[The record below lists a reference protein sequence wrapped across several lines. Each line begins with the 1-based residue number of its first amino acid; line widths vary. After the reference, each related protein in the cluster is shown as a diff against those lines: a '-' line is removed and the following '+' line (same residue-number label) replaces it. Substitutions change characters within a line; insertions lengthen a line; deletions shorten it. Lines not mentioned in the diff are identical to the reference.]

1 MIWATVI
8 KKLFGKFT
16 FNFWSSLLQKSFSYI
31 TEEGEN
37 TITGAATLVMFHV
50 AISILTSS
58 AVLQDVKCT
67 ECPHGAMSP

>member
-31 TEEGEN
+31 TEEG
-37 TITGAATLVMFHV
+37 ARLVMFHV
-50 AISILTSS
+50 AISVLTSC
-58 AVLQDVKCT
+58 AVLQDVECT
-67 ECPHGAMSP
+67 KCPHAMSA